1 MDFSNSMKLY
11 EEAKKYVP
19 AGGSSNIR
27 VSGEHAP
34 FPILFKKGKGS
45 KVWDVDENEYIDYL
59 LGYGTLILG
68 HCHPKIVEAIK
79 NQLNEGIMLG
89 TTMELE
95 IEVAKK
101 VCEMTPCADMVKFC
115 TTGTE
120 ATMNAIRIARAY
132 TYRDKIV
139 KFEGHY
145 HGHNDYV
152 LYNVVSDS
160 FLGGPE
166 FAPNKIPFY
175 AGIPKEVAESMI
187 ITTWNDLSY
196 VERILKKDANNIA
209 GVIMEPIMV
218 DNGVI
223 LPEEGY
229 LKGVREL
236 TEKYDAPLIFDEI
249 FTGFRVAP
257 GGAQQLYGVT
267 PDLACFGKALGGG
280 VPIAAVA
287 GRKDI
292 MEMVVPGKIGFAGT
306 YNAHP
311 LSLAATSATLKE
323 LSANNGAAIRNM
335 KSLGMKLTD
344 GLQQILNS
352 TGHDAVV
359 QSVGAMFTVFFTKLE
374 KINHYRQW
382 TECNLDKFKEFRD
395 GLMQKG
401 VYLHPDG
408 MERTLLSAVHTRE
421 DIEKTL
427 AVAEDTL
434 KKLPK

>member
-1 MDFSNSMKLY
+1 MDFSNSMKLHK
-11 EEAKKYVP
+11 EAKKYVP
-19 AGGSSNIR
+19 AGASSNIR
-27 VSGEHAP
+27 VTAEHDP
-34 FPILFKKGKGS
+34 FPILFRKGQGS
-45 KVWDVDENEYIDYL
+45 KVWDVDGNEYIDYL

-79 NQLNEGIMLG
+79 KQLNNGMMLG
-89 TTMELE
+89 TTVELE

-101 VCEMTPCADMVKFC
+101 VCEMAPCADMVKFC

-139 KFEGHY
+139 KLEGHY

-187 ITTWNDLSY
+187 ITTWNNLSY
-196 VERILKKDANNIA
+196 IERILKKDADNIA
-209 GVIMEPIMV
+209 GIIMEPIMV

-236 TEKYDAPLIFDEI
+236 TKKYDVPLIFDEI

-257 GGAQQLYGVT
+257 GGAQELYDVT

-311 LSLAATSATLKE
+311 LSLAAASATLKE
-323 LSANNGAAIRNM
+323 LSANDGATIRNM
-335 KSLGMKLTD
+335 NSLGMKLTD
-344 GLQQILNS
+344 SLQQILNS

-359 QSVGAMFTVFFTKLE
+359 QSVGAMFTLFFTQLE
-374 KINHYRQW
+374 KINRYRQW
-382 TECNLDKFKEFRD
+382 TECNLDKFKKFRD
-395 GLMQKG
+395 ALMQKG

-408 MERTLLSAVHTRE
+408 MERTLLSAVHTTE

-427 AVAEDTL
+427 IAAEETL

>member
-1 MDFSNSMKLY
+1 MNFTNSKKLY

-19 AGGSSNIR
+19 AGASSNIR
-27 VSGEHAP
+27 VTAEHAP
-34 FPILFKKGKGS
+34 FPILFRKGQGS
-45 KVWDVDENEYIDYL
+45 KVWDVDGNEYIDYL

-79 NQLNEGIMLG
+79 KQLNEATILG
-89 TTMELE
+89 TPVELE

-101 VCEMTPCADMVKFC
+101 VCEMAPCADMVKFC

-139 KFEGHY
+139 KLEGHY

-187 ITTWNDLSY
+187 ITTWNNLSY
-196 VERILKKDANNIA
+196 IERILKKDADNIA
-209 GVIMEPIMV
+209 GIIMEPIMV

-236 TEKYDAPLIFDEI
+236 TKKYDVPLIFDEI

-257 GGAQQLYGVT
+257 GGAQELYDVT

-311 LSLAATSATLKE
+311 LSLAAALATLKE
-323 LSANNGAAIRNM
+323 LSANDSAAIRNM
-335 KSLGMKLTD
+335 NSLGMKLTD

-359 QSVGAMFTVFFTKLE
+359 QSVGAMFTVFFTELE
-374 KINHYRQW
+374 KINRYRQW
-382 TECNLDKFKEFRD
+382 TECNLEKFKKFRD
-395 GLMQKG
+395 ALMKKG
-401 VYLHPDG
+401 VYIHPDG

-427 AVAEDTL
+427 AAAEGTL